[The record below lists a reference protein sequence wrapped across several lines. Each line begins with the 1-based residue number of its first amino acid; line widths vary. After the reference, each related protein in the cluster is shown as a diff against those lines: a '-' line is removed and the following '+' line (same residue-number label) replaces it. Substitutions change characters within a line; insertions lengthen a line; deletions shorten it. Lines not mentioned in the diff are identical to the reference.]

1 MTNREYMSRAYEIEK
16 RLKARRRRL
25 EYLRSRIEAVG
36 PQFTVMP
43 KGSPG
48 VTSVMEEQSVR
59 ILDLE
64 LSIRKDEDDLAAAR
78 EDIRDAISGI
88 GNETLSTI
96 LQMRYLDYMRWEDIM
111 ASLDYCRSYLYELHG
126 RALKAIR
133 QKNIENRT

>member
-1 MTNREYMSRAYEIEK
+1 
-16 RLKARRRRL
+16 
-25 EYLRSRIEAVG
+25 
-36 PQFTVMP
+36 
-43 KGSPG
+43 
-48 VTSVMEEQSVR
+48 MEEQAVR

-64 LSIRKDEDDLAAAR
+64 VSIQKDEDDLAAAR

-126 RALKAIR
+126 KALRAIR
-133 QKNIENRT
+133 QRNIENRT

>member
-25 EYLRSRIEAVG
+25 EYLRSCIEAVG
-36 PQFTVMP
+36 PQITGMP

-48 VTSVMEEQSVR
+48 VTSVMEEQAVR

>member
-36 PQFTVMP
+36 PQITGMP

-48 VTSVMEEQSVR
+48 VTSVMEEQAVR

-64 LSIRKDEDDLAAAR
+64 LSIQKDEDDLAVAR
-78 EDIRDAISGI
+78 RDITEAIDAV

>member
-36 PQFTVMP
+36 PQITGMP
-43 KGSPG
+43 KGSSG
-48 VTSVMEEQSVR
+48 ITSVMEEQAVR

>member
-1 MTNREYMSRAYEIEK
+1 MTNREYMGRAYEIEK

-36 PQFTVMP
+36 PQITGMP

-48 VTSVMEEQSVR
+48 VTSVMEEQAVR

-64 LSIRKDEDDLAAAR
+64 LSIQKDEDDLAAAR

-133 QKNIENRT
+133 QKSIENRT

>member
-36 PQFTVMP
+36 PQITGMP

-48 VTSVMEEQSVR
+48 VTSVMEEQAVR

-64 LSIRKDEDDLAAAR
+64 LSIRKDEDDLAVAR

>member
-48 VTSVMEEQSVR
+48 VTSVMEEQAVR

-64 LSIRKDEDDLAAAR
+64 LSIRKDEDDLAVAR
-78 EDIRDAISGI
+78 RDITEAIDAV

>member
-36 PQFTVMP
+36 PQITGMP

-48 VTSVMEEQSVR
+48 VTSVMEEQAVR

>member
-1 MTNREYMSRAYEIEK
+1 MTNREYMGRAYEIEK

-25 EYLRSRIEAVG
+25 EYLRSHIGNTG
-36 PQFTVMP
+36 PEITGMP

-48 VTSVMEEQSVR
+48 VTSIMEEQAVR
-59 ILDLE
+59 IIDLE
-64 LSIRKDEDDLAAAR
+64 MSIQKDESDLAVAR
-78 EDIRDAISGI
+78 RDISEAIDAV

-126 RALKAIR
+126 RALRAIR

>member
-36 PQFTVMP
+36 PQITGMP
-43 KGSPG
+43 KGSSG
-48 VTSVMEEQSVR
+48 ITSVMEEQAVR

-126 RALKAIR
+126 RALRAIR

>member
-36 PQFTVMP
+36 PHITGMP

-48 VTSVMEEQSVR
+48 VTSVMEEQAVR